1 MSTEVL
7 GGDLKAHFVFGSPE
21 EQSTKLEQARLEQEM
36 MAGYALAVS
45 GVRQTHYIDDK
56 GHDVYEV
63 WATFAP
69 TPSASPPI
77 DGTQV

>member
-21 EQSTKLEQARLEQEM
+21 EQGAKLEQARQEQEM
-36 MAGYALAVS
+36 MAGYPLVIA
-45 GVRQTHYIDDK
+45 GVRQTHYVDDK

-69 TPSASPPI
+69 VPPPSLPI